1 MGAVPLVTLSR
12 ICGDEIGGTMV
23 EISAVY
29 EGDYH
34 CSANHGPSGSTLST
48 DAPTDN
54 QGRGEAFSPTDL
66 CATALVTCMSTIMGM
81 RADELGID
89 LKGMKIEVQKVM
101 SSDGPRRI
109 VELPVEFWIP
119 GRLTD
124 QQKSVLRHAAEN
136 CPVILSLHPEIR
148 KPITMYWEGEV

>member
-1 MGAVPLVTLSR
+1 
-12 ICGDEIGGTMV
+12 MV
-23 EISAVY
+23 NISATY

-34 CSANHGPSGSTLST
+34 CSVNHRPSGSTLNT

-66 CATALVTCMSTIMGM
+66 CAAALITCMSTVMGM

-89 LKGMKIEVQKVM
+89 LKGMKIEVQKNM
-101 SSDGPRRI
+101 SSDMPRRI

-124 QQKSVLRHAAEN
+124 RQKNVLRHAAEN
-136 CPVILSLHPEIR
+136 CPVILSLHPDI
-148 KPITMYWEGEV
+148 KKSIKINWGEEA